1 MSNDRSPSRPPPTP
15 RPDPEPAGGPASGA
29 RPGTAR
35 RRPAVPSRPAWFTYA
50 FGHNLEIYL
59 TAALSLV
66 LGLLGIFDLVDTRVV
81 TAATLGTLALLAIS
95 NLGSRHQI
103 DELRTSVRSLAA
115 TVGDTMRA
123 DVAADRY
130 LAVKAPPLD
139 DELRAADDIG
149 LVGVTLSR
157 TVRELAGTLER
168 RLRAGATLRVVVI
181 DPDSAAPLDAVARTL
196 GITSPDLYRP
206 RIAATIEI
214 LNHLASR
221 SGGAGRIEVR
231 LLPFVPAFG
240 MYLID
245 PREWDGRV
253 FVELYQH
260 RSLEPNPCFAL
271 RSERDRHWYTFFVNQ
286 FDVLWDSAR
295 PYPDDRPVPVEAA
308 D

>member
-1 MSNDRSPSRPPPTP
+1 MSNDRSPARPA
-15 RPDPEPAGGPASGA
+15 PEPAPEPAPGPDV
-29 RPGTAR
+29 AR
-35 RRPAVPSRPAWFTYA
+35 RRPAAPSRPAWFSYA

-59 TAALSLV
+59 TAALSLM
-66 LGLLGIFDLVDTRVV
+66 LGLLGIFDLVDTRIVA
-81 TAATLGTLALLAIS
+81 AATLGTLALLAIS
-95 NLGSRHQI
+95 TLGSRHQI
-103 DELRTSVRSLAA
+103 DELRTSVRSLTA
-115 TVGDTMRA
+115 TVGDTIRA
-123 DVAADRY
+123 DVAADRF

-157 TVRELAGTLER
+157 TVRELAGTIER

-206 RIAATIEI
+206 RITSTIEI
-214 LNHLASR
+214 LDHLATR
-221 SGGAGRIEVR
+221 SGGSGRIEVR

-245 PREWDGRV
+245 PRETDGRV
-253 FVELYQH
+253 YVELYQH
-260 RSLEPNPCFAL
+260 RSLEPNPCFSL

-286 FDVLWDSAR
+286 FDILWDSAR
-295 PYPDDRPVPVEAA
+295 PYPDQDGVAFPTVGHT
-308 D
+308 